1 MNMVKIFDI
10 LVVDDDPVFGRAIDK
25 MLKDMGK
32 THKIVKSAKEALK
45 LLNDNQCQFNHIL
58 IDLFMPKID
67 GFHLLKEIKSF
78 APHIPCIIVT
88 CSGSV
93 NHVIETMQAGASD
106 FIIKPV
112 TPERLESALTNAAQV
127 KALRH
132 EVAQLKKSAN
142 PKSNVTLSNL
152 ITASPAMKKVIKLAE
167 RAAPSNIPVLI
178 DGESGTGKEV
188 MANAI
193 MEASPRNN
201 APFITVNCGALPQNL
216 MESILFGHEKG
227 AFTGANEKHTGKF
240 VEANGGTIFLDE
252 IGELPLDMQVK
263 LLRVLQ
269 NGDVDPV
276 GSKKSTKVD
285 VRIISAT
292 NRDLACMVR
301 DGTFR
306 EDLFYRLNV
315 FQITLPP
322 LRKRPE
328 DLELLINHFIKK
340 LSVDEEKDI
349 TGFTKDTMAAMMHYH
364 WPGNIRQ
371 LENIIFRAVVLCD
384 DKEIT
389 TEDIPSYIINAH
401 LYSGENDR
409 RIKRSD
415 RRSSHR

>member
-1 MNMVKIFDI
+1 MVKNFDVLI
-10 LVVDDDPVFGRAIDK
+10 IDDDPVHCRLVESHFK
-25 MLKDMGK
+25 ELNKSC
-32 THKIVKSAKEALK
+32 KIAKSAKEGLK
-45 LLNDNQCQFNHIL
+45 YLHDKEYQFNHIF
-58 IDLFMPKID
+58 IDLFMPQMS
-67 GFHLLKEIKSF
+67 GFELLKEIKSF
-78 APHIPCIIVT
+78 APQIPCIILT
-88 CSGSV
+88 SSGSV

-106 FIIKPV
+106 FIIKP
-112 TPERLESALTNAAQV
+112 TSPERIQSALVNSAQV
-127 KALRH
+127 QALRR
-132 EVAQLKKSAN
+132 EVAELKKYSPDN
-142 PKSNVTLSNL
+142 TRPGLCNI
-152 ITASPAMKKVIKLAE
+152 ITASNAMKKIMRLAQ

-193 MEASPRNN
+193 VASSPRRDQ
-201 APFITVNCGALPQNL
+201 PFITVNCGALPHNL
-216 MESILFGHEKG
+216 IESILFGHEKG
-227 AFTGANEKHTGKF
+227 SFTGANEKHTGKF

-292 NRDLACMVR
+292 NRDLSQMIR
-301 DGTFR
+301 EGKFR

-328 DLELLINHFIKK
+328 DLEFLIGYFVNKI
-340 LSVDEEKDI
+340 SQEEDKDRPSI
-349 TGFTKDTMAAMMHYH
+349 TEEALEAMMNYH

-371 LENIIFRAVVLCD
+371 LENVIFRSIVLCE
-384 DKEIT
+384 DKIT
-389 TEDIPSYIINAH
+389 LEDLPNYIIDSH
-401 LYSGENDR
+401 QFQGDSERRKNDR
-409 RIKRSD
+409 RNIA
-415 RRSSHR
+415 

>member
-1 MNMVKIFDI
+1 MVKSFDV
-10 LVVDDDPVFGRAIDK
+10 LVIDKDPVFCRLIE
-25 MLKDMGK
+25 
-32 THKIVKSAKEALK
+32 KIFKEINRSYKIAKSPNDALK
-45 LLNDNQCQFNHIL
+45 LLQNDECTFNYIL
-58 IDLFMPKID
+58 LDIFMPKVN
-67 GFHLLKEIKSF
+67 GFELLKEIKSF
-78 APHIPCIIVT
+78 TPHIPCIIVSA
-88 CSGSV
+88 SGSV

-112 TPERLESALTNAAQV
+112 SPERLEGALVNAEQV

-132 EVAQLKKSAN
+132 EVAELKKNTN
-142 PKSNVTLSNL
+142 PHRNIALSKLIMASNT
-152 ITASPAMKKVIKLAE
+152 MKKVVKLAE
-167 RAAPSNIPVLI
+167 RAAASDIPVLI

-193 MEASPRNN
+193 MEVSPRHD
-201 APFITVNCGALPQNL
+201 APFITINCGALPQNL

-227 AFTGANEKHTGKF
+227 AFTGAAAKHTGKF
-240 VEANGGTIFLDE
+240 IEANGGTIFLDE
-252 IGELPLDMQVK
+252 IGELPLEMQVK

-285 VRIISAT
+285 VRVISAT
-292 NRDLACMVR
+292 NRDLAQMVR

-328 DLELLINHFIKK
+328 DLELLIDHFLQK
-340 LSVDEEKDI
+340 LSIDEDKDI
-349 TGFTKDTMAAMMHYH
+349 AGFTEDAMAAMMNYH

-371 LENIIFRAVVLCD
+371 LENVIFRAVVLCD
-384 DKEIT
+384 DEIIT
-389 TEDIPSYIINAH
+389 TEDIPNYIVNAH

-409 RIKRSD
+409 RAKD
-415 RRSSHR
+415 RRSAMQ